1 MKLTQKEAR
10 DANLICAAY
19 FDIFQHNKLNL
30 SWKPTAMRIQM
41 WIRKYRL
48 LEDKIKNDKK
58 TS

>member
-1 MKLTQKEAR
+1 MTPTKAEIR

-30 SWKPTAMRIQM
+30 SWKPNMMRIMM
-41 WIRKYRL
+41 WIRKYHLR
-48 LEDKIKNDKK
+48 ERKIENGKK